1 MYKTILAIE
10 SSCDET
16 GVAIVEGGIIEVA
29 SALAT
34 SQELHKKT
42 GGVVP
47 EVAARKQLEYILPVI
62 AQCLEKA
69 QVYYRVGSISEVI
82 ERIDAIAVTVGPGL
96 SGSLIVGVE
105 SAKALALS
113 WNKPLIPVNHLIG
126 HLYANFIGKTA
137 NDLPSFPAVGLVISG
152 GHTDLILIKDHYK
165 FEYLGGTLD
174 DAAGECFDKS
184 ARLLGISD
192 YLGGSLLSELARK
205 SNNSSINGVLPRPLI
220 NEDNFDFSFSGLK
233 TAVRRL
239 YDNNPKA
246 PIEDIS
252 AEVQSSIVEVVSVK
266 VKKAVDKYKVKCVLV
281 GGGVSANLELRKGL
295 NTSINVPIYFPE
307 YRLCTDNAI
316 YIASAAY
323 FKPIHLLTSE
333 VVVNPGLSVTDII

>member
-16 GVAIVEGGIIEVA
+16 GVAIVEAGTIEIA
-29 SALAT
+29 SSLAT
-34 SQELHKKT
+34 SQDLHKKT

-47 EVAARKQLEYILPVI
+47 EVAARKQLEYILPI
-62 AQCLEKA
+62 INQCLEKA
-69 QVYYRVGSISEVI
+69 LLYYRVKSISEVI
-82 ERIDAIAVTVGPGL
+82 DRIDAIAVTVGPGL

-105 SAKALALS
+105 SAKTLALS

-137 NDLPSFPAVGLVISG
+137 NDIPSFPAIGLVISG
-152 GHTDLILIKDHYK
+152 GHTDLILVKDHYS

-192 YLGGSLLSELARK
+192 YLGGALLSEIARK
-205 SNNSSINGVLPRPLI
+205 STNSSIKGVLPRPLI
-220 NEDNFDFSFSGLK
+220 NENNFDFSFSGLK
-233 TAVRRL
+233 TAVRRF
-239 YDNNPKA
+239 YDNNPK
-246 PIEDIS
+246 ILVEDIS
-252 AEVQSSIVEVVSVK
+252 AEVQSSIVDVVSVK
-266 VKKAVDKYKVKCVLV
+266 VKKAVDRYKVKCVLV

-295 NTSINVPIYFPE
+295 NASINVPIYFPE

-323 FKPIHLLTSE
+323 FKPTHLLNSE
-333 VVVNPGLSVTDII
+333 VQVNPSLSVTDII